1 MAKLSEKHKANL
13 KLQEERRLEKE
24 RKRLLSMTGGFSL
37 DGYVSSSKT
46 KAKAKVAYR
55 NFEGRL
61 PAKPDPVHIAKSK
74 AALSEEMRARELLA
88 QEEIKLKKSL
98 CMPLY
103 NKGGMA
109 YPTETDLIAFKNGE
123 LRRRS

>member
-1 MAKLSEKHKANL
+1 MAKISEKHKANL
-13 KLQEERRLEKE
+13 KLQEAAKLEKE
-24 RKRLLSMTGGFSL
+24 RQRLLNMKGGFSL
-37 DGYVSSSKT
+37 AGHKSTTKKAKVKVEYRNYQGFLPAKADPVHVSSSK
-46 KAKAKVAYR
+46 AK
-55 NFEGRL
+55 
-61 PAKPDPVHIAKSK
+61 
-74 AALSEEMRARELLA
+74 LSDEMLKRELAA

-109 YPTETDLIAFKNGE
+109 YPTETDLKAFKNGE